1 MSGKAPSPI
10 TLNVPATN
18 NEHVKAEEVVRA
30 IKHLL
35 ETKSTE
41 LAKFSESNE
50 VTILAKRRPPVPARP
65 PRPPHKEKIE
75 VDL

>member
-10 TLNVPATN
+10 TLDVPAADN
-18 NEHVKAEEVVRA
+18 KHVKAEEVVGA

-35 ETKSTE
+35 ETKPTE

-50 VTILAKRRPPVPARP
+50 VTIIARRRPPL
-65 PRPPHKEKIE
+65 KKKLE